1 MQKCTFLQ
9 PAVLLCLIAI
19 PVEIKV
25 EGAAIIED
33 QTSTWEAAGMADS
46 LVAAKDNILSNDLFK
61 MVKEEALIFQAN
73 EAEERIRKTNGG
85 GYAHGKGGTFWFPLF
100 KPNGEKR
107 KPRFAIEAAIH
118 LIYEIDFAGARP
130 ERVIGAEWLNLHT

>member
-1 MQKCTFLQ
+1 MAKCCLQ
-9 PAVLLCLIAI
+9 VILVLCVTAL
-19 PVEIKV
+19 PVV

-33 QTSTWEAAGMADS
+33 QTGTWEAAGMGDS
-46 LVAAKDNILSNDLFK
+46 LVAAKDNILSNELFK

-73 EAEERIRKTNGG
+73 EAEERIKRTNGG

-100 KPNGEKR
+100 NANGEKR

-130 ERVIGAEWLNLHT
+130 ERVIGAEWFDLY